1 LPISYHDQVT
11 ADATDDV
18 TADVVLLIRDWDD
31 ADGVALRDAQQR
43 EIRAR
48 YGGDTEPGVKPS
60 AVDISV
66 FLIAYDPVTSAALG
80 CGALRDLGDN
90 TVEVKRM
97 YVQPDHRG
105 RGIGRRVL
113 AALESHALEQ
123 GATRIRLETGRLQPD
138 AVRLYE
144 AAGYRQIPK
153 FGAYIESA
161 KSLCFERVFA
171 AGS

>member
-1 LPISYHDQVT
+1 MSLRAPSALSPLEYQKIPRLLISYHYRVT

-18 TADVVLLIRDWDD
+18 TADVVLRIGDWDD
-31 ADGVALRDAQQR
+31 ADGEALRDAQQT

-60 AVDISV
+60 AADISV
-66 FLIAYDPVTSAALG
+66 FLIAYDSVTSTALG
-80 CGALRDLGDN
+80 CGALRDLGDH

-97 YVQPDHRG
+97 YVHPEYRG

-113 AALESHALEQ
+113 GALESHALQQ

-144 AAGYRQIPK
+144 AAGYRQIPR
-153 FGAYIESA
+153 FG
-161 KSLCFERVFA
+161 
-171 AGS
+171 

>member
-1 LPISYHDQVT
+1 MDRVT

-31 ADGVALRDAQQR
+31 VDGVALRDAQQR

-66 FLIAYDPVTSAALG
+66 FLIAYDQVTSTALG

-97 YVQPDHRG
+97 YVHPDHRG

-153 FGAYIESA
+153 FGAYVESA

-171 AGS
+171 VGS

>member
-1 LPISYHDQVT
+1 VT

-18 TADVVLLIRDWDD
+18 TADVVLRICDWDD
-31 ADGVALRDAQQR
+31 ADGVALRDAQQT

-60 AVDISV
+60 AGDISV
-66 FLIAYDPVTSAALG
+66 FLIAYDAATSSALG
-80 CGALRDLGDN
+80 CGGLRDLGDN

-97 YVQPDHRG
+97 YVLPEHRG

-113 AALESHALEQ
+113 AALESHALAQ
-123 GATRIRLETGRLQPD
+123 GVTRIRLETGQLQPD

-144 AAGYRQIPK
+144 AAGYRQIPN
-153 FGAYIESA
+153 FGAYAESA
-161 KSLCFERVFA
+161 TSLCFERVFA